1 MSNERLKIISN
12 GASRLARS
20 WLSSPWSL
28 PDDLHPYRDIAIRNI
43 GIREEMNQREEMKE
57 KERYRIMYA
66 MCEGLRNGSY
76 DDYKDSLEKTT
87 EVEPTKSM
95 RIVEG
100 SCASVHALIP
110 LGIFTTGLVALSY
123 FCKQ

>member
-12 GASRLARS
+12 GATRLARS

-28 PDDLHPYRDIAIRNI
+28 PYDLHPYRNI

-87 EVEPTKSM
+87 EVEPTRSM